1 MSNLLKRDIAPDPRA
16 HCRVCGAMS
25 YRRVI
30 ARDAAGRLTAN
41 GLYQCTGCSMT
52 FSDPK
57 AWHTVSGRT
66 LTNGGTPA
74 SRDLGTLGT

>member
-25 YRRVI
+25 YRRMI

-66 LTNGGTPA
+66 PSSA
-74 SRDLGTLGT
+74 SPESRDLGA

>member
-25 YRRVI
+25 YRRMI
-30 ARDAAGRLTAN
+30 ARDANGRLTAN

-52 FSDPK
+52 FSDPR
-57 AWHTVSGRT
+57 AWHMTSGRT
-66 LTNGGTPA
+66 PSSATGSGST
-74 SRDLGTLGT
+74 DLGA